1 MAGRNTPIQD
11 RAQQI
16 VDDHEDDVLWLSR
29 AQLNLANMPADFPA
43 QAMRLFQGWHRQG
56 PLADKSMA
64 ETTRRATEY
73 CDGTDD
79 AQAYDFA
86 MLILQQKQQSH
97 TQHAQRKLAVVLAC
111 LEVGCTTPLRRAIR
125 VSDS

>member
-16 VDDHEDDVLWLSR
+16 VDDHENNVLWLSR

-56 PLADKSMA
+56 PLADNSLA
-64 ETTRRATEY
+64 ETARLASEF
-73 CDGTDD
+73 CEHSDD
-79 AQAYDFA
+79 DEAYTCA
-86 MLILQQKQQSH
+86 MLVLQQKQQSQ
-97 TQHAQRKLAVVLAC
+97 TQHAQRKLSVVLAC
-111 LEVGCTTPLRRAIR
+111 LEVGCTTPLSR
-125 VSDS
+125 D

>member
-16 VDDHEDDVLWLSR
+16 VDDHEEDALWLSR
-29 AQLNLANMPADFPA
+29 AQLNLQTMPAGFPA

-56 PLADKSMA
+56 PLADTSLA
-64 ETTRRATEY
+64 ETARLASEY
-73 CDGTDD
+73 CEHPDD

-86 MLILQQKQQSH
+86 MLILQQKQQSQ
-97 TQHAQRKLAVVLAC
+97 TQHAQRKLSVVLAC
-111 LEVGCTTPLRRAIR
+111 LEVGCTAPLRRDTR